1 VARTREQLQEDL
13 KYPPKGVTREQWEE
27 AKKANRDPEKFVPVI
42 VFGFEGI
49 KNRVDM
55 QVCCGQG
62 MLGLGVRCVRARCML
77 SNPLP
82 ALLLTF
88 QNYMEKTYEMRVR
101 GDMDKVA
108 YCGKAC
114 GERASIAV
122 QLHAARALCPADSHC
137 SCLPYV
143 SSFFAIS
150 P

>member
-1 VARTREQLQEDL
+1 MARTREQLQEDL

-55 QVCCGQG
+55 QVCKSQG
-62 MLGLGVRCVRARCML
+62 MLGCGLQCARCMSYNL
-77 SNPLP
+77 PL
-82 ALLLTF
+82 ALFVSF

-108 YCGKAC
+108 YCG
-114 GERASIAV
+114 GQRRPT
-122 QLHAARALCPADSHC
+122 ARCSSALPSRIP
-137 SCLPYV
+137 CLL
-143 SSFFAIS
+143 SFSFFPPFPS
-150 P
+150 